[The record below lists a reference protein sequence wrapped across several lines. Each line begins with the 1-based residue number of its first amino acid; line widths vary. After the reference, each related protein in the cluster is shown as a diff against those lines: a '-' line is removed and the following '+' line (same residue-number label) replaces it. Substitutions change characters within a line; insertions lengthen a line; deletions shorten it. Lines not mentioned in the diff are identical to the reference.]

1 MREPDMN
8 ASQRKGRRRQRMPV
22 RPNAGFTLIELLVV
36 IAIIAILA
44 ALLLPALSKAKSK
57 SRQTSCINNLR
68 QLGIAQVMYVNDY
81 KQYTACLRTVGG
93 FYYVWPP
100 RLLSLMGNNRKA
112 FWCPAA
118 LPESAW
124 DPTANTTIKTVTGL
138 DGLPDKFGITETTRF
153 SYGIN
158 DWGLNLNN
166 HPQLGLGGDIDGGL
180 SQGPVK
186 DTMVVSPSQMIVVGD
201 VPALKDAGLIQFN
214 ANLDPT
220 DPTSGHTQ
228 WPSNRHNYRTDLV
241 FADGHVESPK
251 RNDVI
256 NPAPNNSWR
265 SRWNNDNQPHNE
277 VTWTVNPVWA
287 SQLDQ

>member
-1 MREPDMN
+1 
-8 ASQRKGRRRQRMPV
+8 
-22 RPNAGFTLIELLVV
+22 
-36 IAIIAILA
+36 
-44 ALLLPALSKAKSK
+44 
-57 SRQTSCINNLR
+57 
-68 QLGIAQVMYVNDY
+68 
-81 KQYTACLRTVGG
+81 
-93 FYYVWPP
+93 
-100 RLLSLMGNNRKA
+100 
-112 FWCPAA
+112 
-118 LPESAW
+118 
-124 DPTANTTIKTVTGL
+124 
-138 DGLPDKFGITETTRF
+138 
-153 SYGIN
+153 
-158 DWGLNLNN
+158 
-166 HPQLGLGGDIDGGL
+166 
-180 SQGPVK
+180 
-186 DTMVVSPSQMIVVGD
+186 MVVSPSQMIMVGD